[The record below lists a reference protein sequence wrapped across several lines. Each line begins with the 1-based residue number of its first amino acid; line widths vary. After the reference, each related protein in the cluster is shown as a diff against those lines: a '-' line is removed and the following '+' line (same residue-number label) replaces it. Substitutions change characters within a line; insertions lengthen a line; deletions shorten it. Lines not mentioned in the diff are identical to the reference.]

1 MSANRTAPVS
11 NLYRNYVLYMLM
23 IVYAFNFID
32 RQILTILQ
40 EPIKAELG
48 LSDTQ
53 LGLMTGLAFALFYV
67 VMGLPIARWADRG
80 NRRNI
85 MAGSLAVWSLMTALS
100 GFAQNY
106 FQLLLARI
114 GVGIGEAGGSP
125 PAHAM
130 LSDYFPPEKRATAIS
145 IYSAGLYLGLMIG
158 FLLGGWMADTL
169 GWRIAFFV
177 VGLPGVLLAVI
188 IRATI
193 KEPKRGAYDSGTAA
207 PVPLKAVMAHFNASK
222 AMKLTALGCGL
233 ASFVGYSNLN
243 FIPSLMIRVYGM
255 SLTEVGIYLSLAI
268 GLGGGLGTYASGFLA
283 DKLGKKDPRWRLWI
297 TSFNYAI
304 IYPLGFY
311 VLMSEHM
318 MSIWYLGL
326 FFFLGSMYLGP
337 SIAVCHSL
345 SKPAMRALVSAIL
358 FFVLNLIGLGL
369 GPLVTGMLSDMFAAQ
384 YGAQSIQQALLW
396 VHGVG
401 NLCVITVFFFAGRA
415 LGDESKKTEGEPS
428 V

>member
-1 MSANRTAPVS
+1 MSLNRVEPVS
-11 NLYRNYVLYMLM
+11 NIYRNYVLYMLM

-53 LGLMTGLAFALFYV
+53 LGMMTGLAFAIFYV

-85 MAGSLAVWSLMTALS
+85 MAGSLAVWSIMTAVS

-106 FQLLLARI
+106 SQLLLARI
-114 GVGIGEAGGSP
+114 GVGVGEAGGSP

-130 LSDYFPPEKRATAIS
+130 LSDYFQPEKRATAIS
-145 IYSAGLYLGLMIG
+145 IYSSGLYLGLMIG
-158 FLLGGWMADTL
+158 FLFGGWMADTL

-177 VGLPGVLLAVI
+177 VGVPGILLAVI
-188 IRATI
+188 VRLTV
-193 KEPKRGAYDSGTAA
+193 KEPIRGAYDKDKAD
-207 PVPLKAVMAHFNASK
+207 PVPLRTVMEHFKASK

-243 FIPSLMIRVYGM
+243 FIPSLMVRVYDM
-255 SLTEVGIYLSLAI
+255 SLTEVGLYLSLAI
-268 GLGGGLGTYASGFLA
+268 GLGGGLGTYFSGFLA
-283 DKLGKKDPRWRLWI
+283 DTLGKKDHRWRLWI
-297 TSFNYAI
+297 TSLNYAI

-311 VLMSEHM
+311 VLMSEDK

-358 FFVLNLIGLGL
+358 FFILNLIGLGL
-369 GPLVTGMLSDMFAAQ
+369 GPLVTGMLSDMFAAE
-384 YGAQSIQQALLW
+384 YGARSIQQALIW

-401 NLCVITVFFFAGRA
+401 NLFVITIFFMAGRA
-415 LGDESKKTEGEPS
+415 LGVETKKAEA
-428 V
+428 